1 MSHTQAP
8 GEMVFQDPVSPPE
21 LPASELPVEGHP
33 SDRCNNLGL
42 RESRPQGLYRS
53 FWESCMG
60 AVLGEHP
67 WALLGELGNP
77 DVLVQVWLLDS
88 RAAGPSLGLL
98 YPFRSSITFGQLIR
112 YSGLPC
118 PPNP

>member
-1 MSHTQAP
+1 
-8 GEMVFQDPVSPPE
+8 
-21 LPASELPVEGHP
+21 
-33 SDRCNNLGL
+33 
-42 RESRPQGLYRS
+42 
-53 FWESCMG
+53 MG

-98 YPFRSSITFGQLIR
+98 YPFRSSIAFGQLSDQQVFRLAVSPKFLTPDHCKMIVASR
-112 YSGLPC
+112 IPGGC
-118 PPNP
+118 PRRSWTVSQVISFLR